1 MNHLGTKELETN
13 RLMLRR
19 FDLSDAEAIFKNWAN
34 DFEVTK
40 YLMWPPHKDIS
51 VSESV
56 LKEWVSQ
63 YKDDKFYQWAIVLK
77 SNGNE
82 PIGCIS
88 IVRMDENIKMIHV
101 GYCIGKKWWHQG
113 ITSEALSA
121 LIRFFFKEVKVNRI
135 ESRYDPRNPNSGK
148 VMEKCGLNYEGTIK
162 QGDWNNQGIC
172 DYSMYGLVSED
183 YKE

>member
-1 MNHLGTKELETN
+1 MKHLATKELETN

-34 DFEVTK
+34 DSEVTK

-51 VSESV
+51 LTESV

-77 SNGNE
+77 SNRNE
-82 PIGCIS
+82 PIGTIG
-88 IVRMDENIKMIHV
+88 IVRMDENIKMVHV

-121 LIRFFFKEVKVNRI
+121 IIRFFFKEVKVNRI
-135 ESRYDPRNPNSGK
+135 ESRHDQRNFNSGK
-148 VMEKCGLNYEGTIK
+148 VMEKCGLIYEGTIK

-172 DYSMYGLVSED
+172 DYSMYGLIAED